1 VRLDG
6 VASVAAARRFVR
18 RTLASWRADDHEW
31 AALTVATELATNAVL
46 HAGTDYTVALS
57 LDEAGALTIEVGDR
71 SPLVPI
77 LRRYDDEATTGRG
90 VALIAE
96 LTSSWHVERTADG
109 KVVRCQLPAPADHA
123 PRVSLVHGPEAAPAQ
138 RETTTS
144 DATSTDVRE
153 RDSA

>member
-18 RTLASWRADDHEW
+18 RTLATWRADDHEW

-46 HAGTDYTVALS
+46 HAGTDYTVALA
-57 LDEAGALTIEVGDR
+57 LDEAGTLTIEVGDG

-77 LRRYDDEATTGRG
+77 MRRYDDEATTGRG

-96 LTSSWHVERTADG
+96 LTSSWQVEHTAGG
-109 KVVRCQLPAPADHA
+109 KVVRCELPAPADFA
-123 PRVSLVHGPEAAPAQ
+123 PRIGLVRDSEAAPAQ
-138 RETTTS
+138 RETATS
-144 DATSTDVRE
+144 DASSTDVRE

>member
-1 VRLDG
+1 V
-6 VASVAAARRFVR
+6 
-18 RTLASWRADDHEW
+18 
-31 AALTVATELATNAVL
+31 TVATELATNAVL

-57 LDEAGALTIEVGDR
+57 LDAAGTLTIEVGDS

-96 LTSSWHVERTADG
+96 LTSSWQVERTAGG
-109 KVVRCQLPAPADHA
+109 KVVRCELPAPAGQA
-123 PRVSLVHGPEAAPAQ
+123 PRVALVRGPEAAPAQ
-138 RETTTS
+138 RDTATH
-144 DATSTDVRE
+144 DASSTDVPE